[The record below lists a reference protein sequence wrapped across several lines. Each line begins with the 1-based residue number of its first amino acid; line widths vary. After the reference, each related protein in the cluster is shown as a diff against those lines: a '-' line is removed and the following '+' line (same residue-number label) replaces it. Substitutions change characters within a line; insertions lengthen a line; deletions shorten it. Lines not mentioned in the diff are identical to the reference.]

1 MMWRRHGRGDS
12 RPAPDDFDERRRRM
26 VADQIR
32 ARGVRDERVL
42 AAMARIPRERFIP
55 GDAQVSAYDD
65 HPLSIGCG
73 QTISQPY
80 IVALMTEALEL
91 SGRERV
97 LEIGTGSGYQTA
109 ILAELA
115 AEVYTVERVKT
126 LADAARDRLAEM
138 GYTNVHYRADDGT
151 LGWPSVPP
159 FDGIL
164 VTAGAPEV
172 PTALTEQLADGGRL
186 VIPVG
191 GEYSQDLLRVRRRGD
206 RLRRESLCR
215 CVFVKL
221 IGDQGWK

>member
-1 MMWRRHGRGDS
+1 MMWRRHERGDS
-12 RPAPDDFDERRRRM
+12 GAVPDDVDERRRRM
-26 VADQIR
+26 VADQIH
-32 ARGVRDERVL
+32 ARGVHDERVL
-42 AAMARIPRERFIP
+42 AAMARIPRERFIAD
-55 GDAQVSAYDD
+55 DAHASAYDD

-91 SGRERV
+91 SGRECV

-115 AEVYTVERVKT
+115 AEVYTIERLET
-126 LADAARDRLAEM
+126 LADVARDRLAEM
-138 GYTNVHYRADDGT
+138 GYTNVHYRAGDGT
-151 LGWPSVPP
+151 LGWPSVAS

-172 PTALTEQLADGGRL
+172 PTALTGQLADGGRL

-191 GEYSQDLLRVRRRGD
+191 GLYSQDLLRVRRRGD
-206 RLRRESLCR
+206 HFCRESLCR